1 MDRSNEVTPAA
12 MSVFRS
18 DLQGL
23 VQGGMELEDALAEA
37 VEANLNITVT
47 SALEPEDNPQVSQ

>member
-12 MSVFRS
+12 MSTFRS

-23 VQGGMELEDALAEA
+23 VKGGMELEDALAEA

-47 SALEPEDNPQVSQ
+47 SALEPEDNPQASQ

>member
-12 MSVFRS
+12 MSAFRS

-47 SALEPEDNPQVSQ
+47 SALEPEDNPQASQ

>member
-12 MSVFRS
+12 MSAFHS

-23 VQGGMELEDALAEA
+23 VHGGMDLEDALAEA

-47 SALEPEDNPQVSQ
+47 SALEPEDNPQASQ